1 MNMRELR
8 WRYMRVTDL
17 AGKPYSELRR
27 WIEDLVKALFPD
39 NGIEYF
45 ADPGHLDRKTE
56 APPELT
62 PKEGK
67 PEWVSSVICAVFHGA
82 NEGRHIDV
90 SLRLRD
96 GTVKQV
102 TWAKSFG
109 PADECWAI
117 ARVISEALE
126 LIFHYQEQPEIVDMY
141 RLLPREHQ
149 WLSAVKIPGGVTVER
164 DESSVSLRLAGNV
177 LLAQRKFGGR
187 TDIRKMMMDAYQ
199 QDWLTLFQAHQ
210 VSVRVKV
217 KELTT
222 DTVEVASASTAQLEQ
237 AGPV

>member
-8 WRYMRVTDL
+8 WRYMRDTDL
-17 AGKPYSELRR
+17 AGRPYPELRW
-27 WIEDLVKALFPD
+27 WIEDLVKALFPN

-45 ADPGHLDRKTE
+45 ADPGFLDRKTE
-56 APPELT
+56 VTPELT

-67 PEWVSSVICAVFHGA
+67 PAWVANVVSTVYHGT
-82 NEGRHIDV
+82 NEGRYIDV

-96 GTVKQV
+96 GTCRQV

-126 LIFHYQEQPEIVDMY
+126 LVFVHLQQPAIVDMY
-141 RLLPREHQ
+141 RLLPREHP
-149 WLSAVKIPGGVTVER
+149 WLSTVKIPGGVTLER
-164 DESSVSLRLAGNV
+164 DDTSVSVRLAGDV
-177 LLAQRKFGGR
+177 LLTQRKFGGR

>member
-8 WRYMRVTDL
+8 FRYMRDTDL
-17 AGKPYSELRR
+17 TGKPYAELRS

-45 ADPGHLDRKTE
+45 ADPTRLDNRTD

-67 PEWVSSVICAVFHGA
+67 PAWVSSVVCAVFHGA

-90 SLRLRD
+90 SLRLRN
-96 GTVKQV
+96 GTVKHV

-149 WLSAVKIPGGVTVER
+149 WLSAVKIPSGVTLER
-164 DESSVSLRLAGNV
+164 DEASVSLRLAGNV
-177 LLAQRKFGGR
+177 LLTQRRFGGR
-187 TDIRKMMMDAYQ
+187 VDIRKVMMNAYQ
-199 QDWLTLFQAHQ
+199 QDWLTLLQAHK
-210 VSVRVKV
+210 VPVKLLD
-217 KELTT
+217 LTP
-222 DTVEVASASTAQLEQ
+222 DTGPTVIAATARLEQ
-237 AGPV
+237 AGPT